1 MLTCRVQ
8 DLRGVRVGKHITPL
22 HCVLLFLLLCNAPTG
37 ETGFLGGSRVVFPG
51 GCSAPLGLSKG
62 TQVPVLS
69 NLTVCLDIRLT
80 APGPWEAFTYKT
92 LKATNYDLGI
102 VGSDGLI
109 TVWLLGQS
117 FNVSQSLPVMT
128 WNTLC
133 LEWNGRDNRLLLR
146 VNGSQFQKNITGDT
160 IPENGTLLLGCSGN
174 STAAGLGEMYLFRL
188 WDTSSGHP
196 ASPCEN
202 GNVIGWDD
210 RQWSFNRSTLIPD
223 PSLQCSETGF
233 LGGSKVVFP
242 GGCSA
247 PWGLSKGTQVPVLS
261 NLTVCLDIRL
271 TAPGPWEAFTYKTLK
286 ATNYDLGIVG
296 SDGLIIV
303 WLLGQSFNVSQSL
316 PVMTWNTLCL
326 EWNGRDNRLL
336 LRVNGSQFQK
346 NITGDTIPENGTLLL
361 GCSGNSTA
369 AGLGEM
375 YLFRLWDT
383 SSGHPASPCENGNVI
398 GWDDRQWSFNRSTLI
413 PDPSLQCTAPANA
426 AGTSG
431 PLNVTEFSES
441 TTTATVSTTASRPNA
456 TDGTCDFSKFCV
468 ESDDF
473 YMVRAEV
480 TSNAS
485 NKTES
490 DVKVWLTDKFN
501 ISSNSTCLT
510 TVSSNDTVKDS
521 KSALGDPANCSASL
535 EYILKAIAVTCETKE
550 NISMTNCSIALQLKK
565 GTNACLIWYLLT
577 NPENHT
583 LQLTSTGK
591 LFQAARCYCPQNDE
605 HTTTF
610 SWFPMAHN
618 LSSVCAA
625 NSSLSMACK
634 NGETIWIPLN
644 ETSVQYYFDQ
654 KNIPG
659 NTTETKKQCD
669 FSEFCREKSAY
680 YMIRIQILP
689 ETRNVKESD
698 VKNWFYQVL
707 NNSECIEMGL
717 DNSTKGTCTRIPK
730 IFKIEGVGVYCAE
743 KDSVNNCTVILKIS
757 RVWEGCFIP
766 ILNQIDD
773 INPQLNYIDKVLRV
787 AWYGVPSG
795 ADPLQASQFIW
806 VPDPVTSTAVCAANN
821 KLNLTCNNNT
831 TIWVPLK
838 ESDVNCGDGNG
849 TTVEPSGTTVSSG
862 TTVLNP
868 SSTPNPPTTAP
879 VNNTVGE
886 ASALLNITE
895 NMANLSS
902 ADIENLMNKLDALLN
917 GPVDTKLAG
926 IVVNVVSNV
935 LNAPAE
941 TVASSSK
948 KVIQVVDKVGLNLVF
963 DTESVNIT
971 SPALSLAVKKVNGS
985 HFEESSFS
993 IADTSNFQIT
1003 PRSPNSSS
1011 SVGAI
1016 TLPASLMSNLSLDNQ
1031 ALASRVQFSF
1041 YEKSTVFV
1049 DKSNPNRLLN
1059 SYVIGASVSNL
1070 SIVNLQQ
1077 SVIITLKN
1085 TRPVQENSTAV
1096 CVFWDSTI
1104 NQGKGG
1110 WNEKGCTVLKNTTNE
1125 TVCGCNHL
1133 TSFAVLMDLSR
1144 SNQTDPE
1151 QLRILTFITYIG
1163 CGISAIFLSVTL
1175 VTYLSFE
1182 KIRKDYPSK
1191 ILIQLCTALLFLNLV
1206 FLIDSWIALYKDV
1219 PGLCVAVAVFL
1230 HYFLLASFTW
1240 MGLEA
1245 FHMYLAL
1252 VKVFNTYVRKYML
1265 KFCIVGW
1272 GVPAVVVAI
1281 VIAISRENY
1290 GLSSYGKYP
1299 DNSLDE
1305 FCWIKSNIAF
1315 YVSVVGYFSVIFLL
1329 NMGMF
1334 IVVLVQLC
1342 RIKNQ
1347 KHHTSQ
1353 RGSSFRDIKSVA
1365 GLTFLLG
1372 ITWGFAFF
1380 AWGDVQLAF
1389 MYLFAIFNTLQG
1401 FFIFVFHCAA
1411 KENVR
1416 KQWRMYLCCGKL
1428 RLAEN
1433 SDWSRTATNTKK
1445 RSVMPVTS
1453 FCSGSS
1459 SSLHSNITSSG
1470 SKTFLVSNEHTAPVT
1485 GNGNHYRERERVSLN
1500 TPNGDVM
1507 LNEISHDRYKLS
1519 LKEENDYE
1527 TASLSLRKTLKKRGD
1542 MTSSEVQ

>member
-1 MLTCRVQ
+1 M
-8 DLRGVRVGKHITPL
+8 
-22 HCVLLFLLLCNAPTG
+22 
-37 ETGFLGGSRVVFPG
+37 E
-51 GCSAPLGLSKG
+51 
-62 TQVPVLS
+62 
-69 NLTVCLDIRLT
+69 
-80 APGPWEAFTYKT
+80 
-92 LKATNYDLGI
+92 
-102 VGSDGLI
+102 
-109 TVWLLGQS
+109 
-117 FNVSQSLPVMT
+117 
-128 WNTLC
+128 
-133 LEWNGRDNRLLLR
+133 
-146 VNGSQFQKNITGDT
+146 
-160 IPENGTLLLGCSGN
+160 
-174 STAAGLGEMYLFRL
+174 
-188 WDTSSGHP
+188 
-196 ASPCEN
+196 
-202 GNVIGWDD
+202 
-210 RQWSFNRSTLIPD
+210 
-223 PSLQCSETGF
+223 
-233 LGGSKVVFP
+233 
-242 GGCSA
+242 
-247 PWGLSKGTQVPVLS
+247 
-261 NLTVCLDIRL
+261 
-271 TAPGPWEAFTYKTLK
+271 
-286 ATNYDLGIVG
+286 
-296 SDGLIIV
+296 
-303 WLLGQSFNVSQSL
+303 
-316 PVMTWNTLCL
+316 
-326 EWNGRDNRLL
+326 
-336 LRVNGSQFQK
+336 
-346 NITGDTIPENGTLLL
+346 
-361 GCSGNSTA
+361 
-369 AGLGEM
+369 
-375 YLFRLWDT
+375 
-383 SSGHPASPCENGNVI
+383 
-398 GWDDRQWSFNRSTLI
+398 
-413 PDPSLQCTAPANA
+413 
-426 AGTSG
+426 
-431 PLNVTEFSES
+431 
-441 TTTATVSTTASRPNA
+441 
-456 TDGTCDFSKFCV
+456 
-468 ESDDF
+468 
-473 YMVRAEV
+473 
-480 TSNAS
+480 
-485 NKTES
+485 
-490 DVKVWLTDKFN
+490 
-501 ISSNSTCLT
+501 
-510 TVSSNDTVKDS
+510 
-521 KSALGDPANCSASL
+521 
-535 EYILKAIAVTCETKE
+535 
-550 NISMTNCSIALQLKK
+550 
-565 GTNACLIWYLLT
+565 
-577 NPENHT
+577 
-583 LQLTSTGK
+583 
-591 LFQAARCYCPQNDE
+591 
-605 HTTTF
+605 
-610 SWFPMAHN
+610 
-618 LSSVCAA
+618 
-625 NSSLSMACK
+625 
-634 NGETIWIPLN
+634 
-644 ETSVQYYFDQ
+644 
-654 KNIPG
+654 
-659 NTTETKKQCD
+659 
-669 FSEFCREKSAY
+669 
-680 YMIRIQILP
+680 
-689 ETRNVKESD
+689 
-698 VKNWFYQVL
+698 
-707 NNSECIEMGL
+707 
-717 DNSTKGTCTRIPK
+717 
-730 IFKIEGVGVYCAE
+730 
-743 KDSVNNCTVILKIS
+743 VNN
-757 RVWEGCFIP
+757 
-766 ILNQIDD
+766 
-773 INPQLNYIDKVLRV
+773 
-787 AWYGVPSG
+787 A
-795 ADPLQASQFIW
+795 
-806 VPDPVTSTAVCAANN
+806 
-821 KLNLTCNNNT
+821 
-831 TIWVPLK
+831 
-838 ESDVNCGDGNG
+838 
-849 TTVEPSGTTVSSG
+849 
-862 TTVLNP
+862 
-868 SSTPNPPTTAP
+868 
-879 VNNTVGE
+879 VGE

-971 SPALSLAVKKVNGS
+971 SPALSLAVKKVNSS

-1016 TLPASLMSNLSLDNQ
+1016 TLPASLMSDLSLDNQ

-1070 SIVNLQQ
+1070 SIVNLQH

-1085 TRPVQENSTAV
+1085 TSPVQ
-1096 CVFWDSTI
+1096 
-1104 NQGKGG
+1104 
-1110 WNEKGCTVLKNTTNE
+1110 
-1125 TVCGCNHL
+1125 
-1133 TSFAVLMDLSR
+1133 DLSR

-1219 PGLCVAVAVFL
+1219 PGLCLAVAVFL

-1305 FCWIKSNIAF
+1305 FCWINSNIAF

-1433 SDWSRTATNTKK
+1433 SGRNRPLQQHNRNQLLNSSIT
-1445 RSVMPVTS
+1445 M
-1453 FCSGSS
+1453 CSNIHSLSEMTGCC
-1459 SSLHSNITSSG
+1459 SSLFYFPCH
-1470 SKTFLVSNEHTAPVT
+1470 
-1485 GNGNHYRERERVSLN
+1485 
-1500 TPNGDVM
+1500 
-1507 LNEISHDRYKLS
+1507 
-1519 LKEENDYE
+1519 
-1527 TASLSLRKTLKKRGD
+1527 
-1542 MTSSEVQ
+1542 VQVRCG